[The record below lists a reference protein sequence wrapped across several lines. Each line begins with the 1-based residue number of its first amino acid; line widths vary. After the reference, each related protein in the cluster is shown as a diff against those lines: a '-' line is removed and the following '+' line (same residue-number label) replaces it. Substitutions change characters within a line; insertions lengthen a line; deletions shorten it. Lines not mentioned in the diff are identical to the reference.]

1 MFKKRECI
9 KKSSRSINLNKN
21 RQRFIEQLEQRLL
34 MNSDWTNPARP
45 NDVNNDMYVSPLD
58 ALVVINALNRR
69 DGTPSLG
76 TRSNPLASYLDTNGD
91 STLSPLDALF
101 VINQLNSRDESTQMG
116 PARVEGE
123 SEPAPAG
130 FISILFGSLPGNS
143 NQIVELTTQLS
154 IGREEFNEMGL
165 FVVDGPSGNVNGV
178 APTSPSYAEEVF
190 STSQRQVLYSRQ
202 NVFRTASNTVFPAGS
217 TLGVY
222 VLQETSDNG
231 DPAQHLRVES
241 TGTFRQRIGWEEH
254 VTLSPWGG
262 VGNRSYDDVL
272 VDVQIGEPK
281 SGTAEPVITNIPNQ
295 QIDELTEFVFDV
307 MARDANLPN
316 DKLTFKLDAPVPIG
330 MAIDPDSGRIR
341 WTPTEA
347 QGPGVF
353 NVRVRV
359 TDQAGLFDLETFTIG
374 VAETNPATDFSLA
387 EETRFLTQKNV
398 DVELGQTEGTRA
410 VTFRLTTGFDE
421 TDKTSAF
428 KDTLAV
434 YMVDPANPT
443 QTLLDRGVKGTS
455 LFAMANGEADYVPGL
470 VRFDGDIVTIDVTSL
485 GTKTQGRLLFQLLNS
500 DTDNGSNVRIS
511 NIRSTADTTALK
523 KPVFADT
530 PTVAVPGGAQ
540 VLTNFTVAPDVKV
553 MVRNVRFNSTSGKY
567 SADLSLMND
576 GVSLGRQ
583 VALSFSSL
591 PTGVTLGNASGV
603 DGTNRPYVN
612 FASAIPSGGLLSGT
626 ESGPLLVEF
635 TNLDAIRFAVSA
647 TVLAAG
653 PNVAPVLPPIAP
665 LTVKP
670 GEIVRVN
677 LPKQDANGD
686 QVTYTL
692 ESSQTLP
699 TGKLNGVLEFS
710 PTPQEI
716 GSYTFT
722 LIASDGALE
731 TRQSVSLSVVADTLT
746 STRVT
751 GRVLD
756 VDQSPL
762 SGMTVEIG
770 TVRGLT
776 GTDGSF
782 TLDMGAGPLAT
793 DTIKIRGELFA
804 GPNKYPFIAEKLSFV
819 LDHAVFPNVNNVI
832 SRSIY
837 LPKLDIA
844 NGTRIDPT
852 KDTLVTTSVI
862 PGATVMVKAGTLMN
876 QQSTLFS
883 DVLSITQVP
892 PSLTPASLP
901 ANLRPDMVLTI
912 QPGEMVFTTP
922 APLTF
927 PNSANYDIGTILD
940 LWSINPVTG
949 QFDDVGDM
957 QVFADATAPG
967 GTIIRTTSGGVRNSS
982 WHFPTPPD
990 PEPDPEDDRDED
1002 DDCDECKATD
1012 GNFEV
1017 EAHSGAVLDDHG
1029 FVTYQSMGQTQGYAL
1044 HYDSKRADPRPIV
1057 HLGYSNL
1064 VPRANQRLVAKLSFM
1079 KDDFEFEMPGYEGI
1093 EYEGLSGGEHF
1104 WKLDVTG
1111 SGRVALQADFSAM
1124 ESGLYTYELTS
1135 GPMQFNGT
1143 RFTGTL
1149 TTQTK
1154 ELKVVNTIDSPFGA
1168 GWGLNGLIEIVE
1180 NKDGSVLWI
1189 DGGGSELYFAAASA
1203 LGQPL
1208 VSPPGN
1214 FSRLVKLS
1222 DGTYEQ
1228 TMPDKMV
1235 YRYNS
1240 DHQIATKTD
1249 RNGNVWRYQFDSEKT
1264 ISKITDPAGLETRFV
1279 KTNGRITSMI
1289 DPANRTTRFEYDT
1302 SGNLTRTID
1311 PDTSSKSWDYDAG
1324 HRIISET
1331 DKRGFTEQVFYD
1343 YAGRA
1348 VRSLRADGTEL
1359 KYDPVQTQILRPFQ
1373 ETIDPVNAPSVSSL
1387 TQIKSQFVD
1396 SNGNVTERRLDKQG
1410 QMVSG
1415 IDSEGALSAVGRNS
1429 VNLVT
1434 RSNDGRG
1441 NVTSFGYDAR
1451 GNVTT
1456 VRDTITSSG
1465 ASGVSS
1471 QGTDFWLSFQ
1481 QNESSSATKT
1491 LFISSQTATTGN
1503 VSIPGLNF
1511 TQDFTVQPGQV
1522 TTVTLP
1528 TNVAVA
1534 SSNTI
1539 VERGIRVTSELPVS
1553 VSGLNQQRATTDGF
1567 LGLPTQIAGR
1577 EYLVMSSG
1585 ANGGTHFAVVGIT
1598 DGTEVTI
1605 VPTVTT
1611 SGRTAGTPFTIA
1623 LDEGQVY
1630 YLQNNNNNADLT
1642 GTSISA
1648 NAPVAVFSG
1657 HECGNVPPGV
1667 SFCDHMV
1674 EQLTPIETWGTAFA
1688 TAPLSTR
1695 RNGDTFRVLT
1705 ATDDTDITINGV
1717 VVATINRGEFFQTI
1731 LTTPSAIIGTKPI
1744 LVAQFSNGSRFD
1756 NTVSDPFMQ
1765 LIPPVEQYDSSYT
1778 VSTPSSGFS
1787 SHFINITIP
1796 SIGTSNVTLDGAIIL
1811 ESSFTRIA
1819 GTEFSTA
1826 QIPVQAGTHSLSSPI
1841 PFGMYLYGFGNDDS
1855 YGFLGGQTF
1864 SPGSQ
1869 RSYTY
1874 DEVFNQLLL
1883 FTDDLGQT
1891 TKYDLDPVTGNTA
1904 VQRRVFGEI
1913 DTPENGETD
1922 DLVTRYTYTTFALI
1936 DTTTDPL
1943 GRVTDYDYDPRGR
1956 LTSVTYA
1963 KGTTDEAIMRY
1974 EYDLAGNQ
1982 TAMIDGNGNRTEY
1995 QYDSLNR
2002 MVKTIA
2008 ADPDGAGPLTS
2019 PTTSVVY
2026 DVVGNVTSTTDA
2038 NNRTSTNRYDDLNRL
2053 IESVASDPD
2062 GTGPRVAPVTQ
2073 YAYDAVGNIDSVTDP
2088 NGNTTRYR
2096 YDGRNRRIESIDP
2109 DGGITKFAY
2118 DSDNNLS
2125 QVTDPVGNVTK
2136 FRYDARDRLVE
2147 EIDPLG
2153 KSIRYG
2159 YDAANNLVQKTD
2171 RNLRVT
2177 KYTYDDLNRLLKEE
2191 WIGAADAVVNTVT
2204 YRYDAAGNLLSV
2216 GDKDSNLAFVYDA
2229 RNRVK
2234 SVDNA
2239 GTPGAP
2245 NVIVGYTYDD
2255 NSNVRTVVDTIN
2267 GAAGATTLYN
2277 YDGLDRLNVLSQ
2289 AGNNVSDKRVN
2300 FTYNPLGQYS
2310 AIDRYRDL
2318 AGTQL
2323 VIGTDYDYD
2332 AQNRLTRIDHKN
2344 AANTSVAFYDYVY
2357 DVASRISRITSVDG
2371 VVDYNYDDRDQLTDA
2386 NYSNAAIPDEKYR
2399 YDANGNRVE
2408 SHLHGT
2414 EYATDANAAN
2424 RLKSDGKYSYEYDN
2438 EGNIAKRIEVV
2449 SGLIRVM
2456 EWDHRNRLVRVSDSS
2471 KEGILLQEVT
2481 FSYDSTNRRVLK
2493 SVDLT
2498 PATAGDT
2505 ISYQF
2510 IYDREDVLLDFKGVG
2525 SGLDQ
2530 RTQLTQRYLHGPDV
2544 DQVLAQGIEGI
2555 LEWQLTD
2562 HLGTVR
2568 TVTNDSGTVLEQA
2581 QFDGFGNSVNT
2592 AKSSRSRYLY
2602 SGREFDVEISVY
2614 FHRGR
2619 YYDATVGR
2627 FQSEDPIRFAGGDVN
2642 LSRYVRNYSTG
2653 LTDPFG
2659 MFPWPNDLPLP
2670 GNPIQDAINAINDGI
2685 NTANSILDAIN
2696 DGLNAIQGVLD
2707 SVQNASDYVNDAR
2720 DAISDFN
2727 RNYNDMKNDNTIGN
2741 DKYFH
2746 CKANCEASRRGPG
2759 GREMAEFL
2767 SDMREATD
2775 WFKFWRENDSECD
2788 QKANRKGRNG
2798 DPSQSCSQVCSSYR
2812 VNGMNPK
2819 Y

>member
-359 TDQAGLFDLETFTIG
+359 TDEAGLFDLETFTIG

-455 LFAMANGEADYVPGL
+455 LFTVANGEADYVPGL

-832 SRSIY
+832 SRPIY

-892 PSLTPASLP
+892 PSLPPASLP

-1180 NKDGSVLWI
+1180 NKDGSVLWV

-1311 PDTSSKSWDYDAG
+1311 PDNSSKSWDYDAG

-1481 QNESSSATKT
+1481 QNASSSATKT

-1503 VSIPGLNF
+1503 VSIPGLSF

-1539 VERGIRVTSELPVS
+1539 VELGIRVTSELPVS

-1577 EYLVMSSG
+1577 EYLVMSSTNSG
-1585 ANGGTHFAVVGIT
+1585 NGGTHFAVVGT
-1598 DGTEVTI
+1598 VAGTEVTI

-1623 LDEGQVY
+1623 LNEGQVY
-1630 YLQNNNNNADLT
+1630 YLQNTNNNADLT

-1731 LTTPSAIIGTKPI
+1731 LTTSSAIIGTKPI

-1778 VSTPSSGFS
+1778 VATPSTGFS

-1796 SIGTSNVTLDGAIIL
+1796 SIGTSNVTLDGAIL
-1811 ESSFTRIA
+1811 SESSFTRIA

-1995 QYDSLNR
+1995 QYDALNR

-2038 NNRTSTNRYDDLNRL
+2038 NNRTSTNRYDDLHRL

-2062 GTGPRVAPVTQ
+2062 GTGPLVAPVTK

-2177 KYTYDDLNRLLKEE
+2177 KYTYDDRNRLLKEE

-2216 GDKDSNLAFVYDA
+2216 GDKDSKLAFVYDA

-2234 SVDNA
+2234 SVDNT

-2245 NVIVGYTYDD
+2245 SVTVGYTYDD
-2255 NSNVRTVVDTIN
+2255 NGNVRTVVDTIN
-2267 GAAGATTLYN
+2267 GAAGATTSYN

-2300 FTYNPLGQYS
+2300 FTYNPIGQYS

-2323 VIGTDYDYD
+2323 VIGTDYNYD

-2357 DVASRISRITSVDG
+2357 DVASRISRIASVDG

-2386 NYSNAAIPDEKYR
+2386 NYSNAAIPNEKYR

-2414 EYATDANAAN
+2414 GYATDENAAN
-2424 RLKSDGKYSYEYDN
+2424 RLKSDGTYNYEYDS
-2438 EGNIAKRIEVV
+2438 EGNLVKRSRITGVESDGSSV
-2449 SGLIRVM
+2449 R
-2456 EWDHRNRLVRVSDSS
+2456 EFTWDHRNRLTH
-2471 KEGILLQEVT
+2471 VT
-2481 FSYDSTNRRVLK
+2481 DTTSNSIATLVVFNSFDGLNRRITTTNNSNPLDSLDAVL
-2493 SVDLT
+2493 T
-2498 PATAGDT
+2498 H
-2505 ISYQF
+2505 F
-2510 IYDREDVLLDFKGVG
+2510 IYDREDVLLDFVEAGFKA
-2525 SGLDQ
+2525 
-2530 RTQLTQRYLHGPDV
+2530 TPAQLSKRYLHGPGIDNVIAESQNDANNQWLTADHTETVRDIIDDSGIIVSHYKFDAFGNLLDLNMDPSTRYLFTGREYDALLELTFYRTRFLSSSTGTFISEDTVRFFGDDV
-2544 DQVLAQGIEGI
+2544 NLRRYVGNMPTVHNDPNGTNPAAAAIAVTCLRNPRCAAAVAALGYATAQALANAIAKGIEGLADLI
-2555 LEWQLTD
+2555 DKLLED
-2562 HLGTVR
+2562 D
-2568 TVTNDSGTVLEQA
+2568 NDSDCTATERAALQQQVNRLCKPPGAGQSC
-2581 QFDGFGNSVNT
+2581 NSGMCPAEALANAAKFEACAASRDTINT
-2592 AKSSRSRYLY
+2592 RCFK
-2602 SGREFDVEISVY
+2602 
-2614 FHRGR
+2614 
-2619 YYDATVGR
+2619 
-2627 FQSEDPIRFAGGDVN
+2627 GGDNGHRTAADQARRAGQACRNVAATG
-2642 LSRYVRNYSTG
+2642 SR
-2653 LTDPFG
+2653 
-2659 MFPWPNDLPLP
+2659 
-2670 GNPIQDAINAINDGI
+2670 
-2685 NTANSILDAIN
+2685 
-2696 DGLNAIQGVLD
+2696 
-2707 SVQNASDYVNDAR
+2707 
-2720 DAISDFN
+2720 
-2727 RNYNDMKNDNTIGN
+2727 
-2741 DKYFH
+2741 
-2746 CKANCEASRRGPG
+2746 
-2759 GREMAEFL
+2759 
-2767 SDMREATD
+2767 
-2775 WFKFWRENDSECD
+2775 
-2788 QKANRKGRNG
+2788 
-2798 DPSQSCSQVCSSYR
+2798 
-2812 VNGMNPK
+2812 
-2819 Y
+2819 